1 VSEELCTSTVWLVKR
16 HASGLLRWLTV
27 KTATVTFPLQTKISE
42 PTYFVRYFRNPY
54 IRSLFIR
61 GFTDVQTNTHTHTVS
76 TVFKEPLPWHVWTGV
91 CVKMSQNLTVV
102 SPEPLATWQPS
113 GLKLTDITASAW
125 PGKELKVTLTVP
137 SAS

>member
-1 VSEELCTSTVWLVKR
+1 LKEETLDHTLWRTHFGRGYGPVVRQTREWNN
-16 HASGLLRWLTV
+16 TY
-27 KTATVTFPLQTKISE
+27 LQYLK
-42 PTYFVRYFRNPY
+42 
-54 IRSLFIR
+54 
-61 GFTDVQTNTHTHTVS
+61 
-76 TVFKEPLPWHVWTGV
+76 PLPWHVWTGV

-137 SAS
+137 SAVEHVSLYTN